1 MPRFARDVL
10 TNVVANLIA
19 AAVIYLLGLA
29 VGIFP
34 TVDGLVLI
42 AAVILTG
49 GAAAVPFAISDL
61 VQPDRR
67 RRWVRYGA
75 YGAIA
80 FGSVAVGTGTYAA
93 IVGDGWVAVASL
105 ALLIGVGI
113 AAIGAGVWTLQA
125 NPLPAT
131 GEGGE
136 SRDGEVDVG
145 VARAPGS

>member
-1 MPRFARDVL
+1 MLRFARDVL

-19 AAVIYLLGLA
+19 AAIIYLLGLA
-29 VGIFP
+29 AGIFP

-67 RRWVRYGA
+67 RRWVSYGA

-80 FGSVAVGTGTYAA
+80 FGTVAVGAGTYAV
-93 IVGDGWVAVASL
+93 ITRDGWVAVATL
-105 ALLIGVGI
+105 ALLIGVGV
-113 AAIGAGVWTLQA
+113 ATIGVGVWTLHA
-125 NPLPAT
+125 NPLPAI
-131 GEGGE
+131 GEGGD
-136 SRDGEVDVG
+136 SRDAGIEVG
-145 VARAPGS
+145 AAAPPRS

>member
-49 GAAAVPFAISDL
+49 GAAAVPFAVSDL

-80 FGSVAVGTGTYAA
+80 FGSVAVGTGTYAV
-93 IVGDGWVAVASL
+93 IMRDGWVAVATL
-105 ALLIGVGI
+105 ALLICVGI
-113 AAIGAGVWTLQA
+113 AAIGGGVWTLHA
-125 NPLPAT
+125 NPLLAT
-131 GEGGE
+131 GELRE
-136 SRDGEVDVG
+136 SRDGGVEVG
-145 VARAPGS
+145 VARPPGS